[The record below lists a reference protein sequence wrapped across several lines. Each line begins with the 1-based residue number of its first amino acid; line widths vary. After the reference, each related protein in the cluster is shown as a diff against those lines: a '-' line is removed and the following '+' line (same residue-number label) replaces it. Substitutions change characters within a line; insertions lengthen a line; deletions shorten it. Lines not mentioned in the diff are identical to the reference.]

1 MLAPPVAFAFAA
13 DTPDRPPASY
23 DVPAVSDPPS
33 APAVI
38 ASVRLPPTPPAT
50 MHTTDVSDAQSV
62 ACAAVWPL
70 RP

>member
-50 MHTTDVSDAQSV
+50 FYSQRVLHDRPV